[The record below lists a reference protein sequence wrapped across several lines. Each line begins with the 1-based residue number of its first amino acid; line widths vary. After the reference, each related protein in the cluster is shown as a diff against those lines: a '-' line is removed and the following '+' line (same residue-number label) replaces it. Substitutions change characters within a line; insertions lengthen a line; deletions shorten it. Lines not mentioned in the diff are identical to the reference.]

1 MTERN
6 SNYTSSTYSSNY
18 RYFGTGDNL
27 ALNDRY
33 MIIGEKAQS
42 KYWLYELINNSWV
55 VINNGSYPTGLS
67 GGFTMN
73 EYNYVFNTSK

>member
-1 MTERN
+1 MVHIFGPTDMTERN

-33 MIIGEKAQS
+33 MII
-42 KYWLYELINNSWV
+42 
-55 VINNGSYPTGLS
+55 
-67 GGFTMN
+67 
-73 EYNYVFNTSK
+73 